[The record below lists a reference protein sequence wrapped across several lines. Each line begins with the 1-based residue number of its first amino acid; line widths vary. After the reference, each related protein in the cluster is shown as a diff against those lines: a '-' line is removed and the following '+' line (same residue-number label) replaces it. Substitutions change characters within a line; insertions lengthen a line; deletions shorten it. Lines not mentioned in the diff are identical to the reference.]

1 MTKLKFLAAIV
12 KIFAYCVFN
21 VFEEVKKI
29 TSYVLEQA
37 ATNFEN

>member
-12 KIFAYCVFN
+12 KTFAYCLFN

-29 TSYVLEQA
+29 KI
-37 ATNFEN
+37 